1 MYHNI
6 KYNLINNIMINN
18 YKSYLLNIIF
28 YLNKNKFINNNI
40 NNSAIRNN

>member
-1 MYHNI
+1 
-6 KYNLINNIMINN
+6 MINN